1 MRTSFTSSASVPA
14 GTAVIAIPVASE
26 GPVPAEVGLSRA
38 QLSAMGFEGRC
49 CSTLALPPAPRS
61 KSARVLVG
69 IGAVKDL
76 DENTMRNIGAAAARA
91 CSRHASMAT
100 TVAGAGRL
108 DRRAAA
114 KAFVEGAALALH
126 RWAELKRDKSSVPSL
141 RRIVLVSADAQVR
154 AGIAEGTAVAT
165 AVCTARDHANTP
177 PSHLT
182 ATRFAREAVAI
193 ARKTGLRATV
203 YDKKQL
209 QAMGC
214 GGIVGVNAG
223 SVEPPRVV
231 KLVWAPAGATKK
243 VVLVG
248 KGVMYDSGGISLK
261 PSDASHASMKMDM
274 SGAAAV
280 LGAMSA
286 LRALKVK
293 THVTAYLMCTDN
305 LPSGSAMKLG
315 DVLTFRNGK
324 TAEIHNT
331 DAEGRLILADGL
343 SLGAETKPDAM
354 VDIATLTGACMAAL
368 GKKMA
373 GVLGNDQGVVDQ
385 LLASSRRTDELIW
398 QLPLFGDYR
407 ALLDSNVADM
417 KNVGGPYGGAITAAL
432 FLNEFTAGV
441 PWAHLDI
448 AGPMESDGDNGWLNR
463 GATAFGTRL
472 LIDFV
477 ANFQPVSAKKSAGRK
492 PAAKKSA
499 AKKSV
504 SKPARKTA
512 ARRKP
517 AAKK

>member
-1 MRTSFTSSASVPA
+1 
-14 GTAVIAIPVASE
+14 
-26 GPVPAEVGLSRA
+26 
-38 QLSAMGFEGRC
+38 
-49 CSTLALPPAPRS
+49 
-61 KSARVLVG
+61 
-69 IGAVKDL
+69 
-76 DENTMRNIGAAAARA
+76 
-91 CSRHASMAT
+91 
-100 TVAGAGRL
+100 
-108 DRRAAA
+108 
-114 KAFVEGAALALH
+114 
-126 RWAELKRDKSSVPSL
+126 
-141 RRIVLVSADAQVR
+141 
-154 AGIAEGTAVAT
+154 
-165 AVCTARDHANTP
+165 
-177 PSHLT
+177 
-182 ATRFAREAVAI
+182 
-193 ARKTGLRATV
+193 
-203 YDKKQL
+203 
-209 QAMGC
+209 
-214 GGIVGVNAG
+214 
-223 SVEPPRVV
+223 VV

-354 VDIATLTGACMAAL
+354 VDIATLTGACIGAL

-373 GVLGNDQGVVDQ
+373 GVLGNEQGVVDQ
-385 LLASSRRTDELIW
+385 LLASSRRTDELLW

-407 ALLDSNVADM
+407 GLLDSNVADM
-417 KNVGGPYGGAITAAL
+417 KNVGGPFGGAITAAL
-432 FLNEFTAGV
+432 FLNEFTGGV

-477 ANFQPVSAKKSAGRK
+477 ANFQPVTGKKSAGRKPAARK

-504 SKPARKTA
+504 SKPARKTS

>member
-1 MRTSFTSSASVPA
+1 MRTSFAVSTSFPSGA
-14 GTAVIAIPVASE
+14 AVVAIPVASE
-26 GPVPAEVGLSRA
+26 GPLPKDLGLTRA
-38 QLSAMGFEGRC
+38 QLEAMGFEGKC
-49 CSTLALPPAPRS
+49 CTTLPIAPLKGS

-69 IGAVKDL
+69 IGSPKDIN
-76 DENTMRNIGAAAARA
+76 ESTMRNIGAAAARA
-91 CSRHASMAT
+91 CARHSSMAT
-100 TVAGAGRL
+100 SLPSIGRGN
-108 DRRAAA
+108 RRALT
-114 KAFVEGAALALH
+114 KALVEGMALALH
-126 RWAELKRDKSSVPSL
+126 RWTDLKKDKSSVAKL
-141 RRIVLVSADAQVR
+141 ATVTFVSGAAEVKAGVAD
-154 AGIAEGTAVAT
+154 GIATSTAVAM
-165 AVCTARDHANTP
+165 ARDFANMP

-182 ATRFAREAVAI
+182 ATRFANQAVAV
-193 ARKTGLRATV
+193 AKKSGLRATV

-209 QAMGC
+209 QEMGC

-223 SVEPPRVV
+223 SAEPPRVV
-231 KLVWAPAGATKK
+231 KLVWAPAGAKNK

-261 PSDASHASMKMDM
+261 PSDPMHASMKMDM

-286 LRALKVK
+286 LKALKVK

-343 SLGAETKPDAM
+343 ALGAEGKPDAM
-354 VDIATLTGACMAAL
+354 VDIATLTGACLAAL

-373 GVLGNDQGVVDQ
+373 GVLGNNQTVVDQ
-385 LLASSRRTDELIW
+385 LLSSAGRTDELLW
-398 QLPLFGDYR
+398 QLPLFRDYR
-407 ALLDSNVADM
+407 TLLDSNVADM

-432 FLNEFTAGV
+432 FLDEFTNGV

-448 AGPMESDGDNGWLNR
+448 AGTMEADADNGWHNR

-477 ANFQPVSAKKSAGRK
+477 ANFKKPTR
-492 PAAKKSA
+492 PKK
-499 AKKSV
+499 K
-504 SKPARKTA
+504 
-512 ARRKP
+512 
-517 AAKK
+517 

>member
-1 MRTSFTSSASVPA
+1 
-14 GTAVIAIPVASE
+14 
-26 GPVPAEVGLSRA
+26 VPAEIGLTRA
-38 QLSAMGFEGRC
+38 QLAAMGFEGRC
-49 CSTLALPPAPRS
+49 CSTLALPPAARS
-61 KSARVLVG
+61 KTARVLVG

-100 TVAGAGRL
+100 SIAGAGRL

-114 KAFVEGAALALH
+114 KVFVEGAALALH
-126 RWAELKRDKSSVPSL
+126 RWADLKHDKSSVPAL
-141 RRIVLVSADAQVR
+141 RKVVLLSADAQVR
-154 AGIAEGTAVAT
+154 TGIAEGTAVAT

-193 ARKTGLRATV
+193 AKKSGLRATV

-231 KLVWAPAGATKK
+231 KLVWAPAGAKKK

-280 LGAMSA
+280 LGTMSA

-293 THVTAYLMCTDN
+293 TQVTAYLMCTDN

-373 GVLGNDQGVVDQ
+373 GVLGNNQGVVDQ

-398 QLPLFGDYR
+398 QLPLFQDYR

-417 KNVGGPYGGAITAAL
+417 KNVGGPYGGAITASL
-432 FLNEFTAGV
+432 FLNEFTGGI

-448 AGPMESDGDNGWLNR
+448 AGPMEADGDNGWLNR

-477 ANFQPVSAKKSAGRK
+477 ANFDPAGLKQASVAKKSTGSK
-492 PAAKKSA
+492 KSTTAAKKPA
-499 AKKSV
+499 GTKK
-504 SKPARKTA
+504 T
-512 ARRKP
+512 
-517 AAKK
+517 KKK